1 MQIRDRLMAAGASLA
16 GLVNSANAAKYVN
29 VSIEQGQ
36 KNFSAITYADKIVWA
51 LNLLNYA
58 VYIVAI
64 AVIAYAGILMLMGGV
79 GRVQD
84 ELRAKAV
91 LHQLDQKIIYPHY
104 DFKHLTEKYFEIGMK
119 LNDFSIQLVKY

>member
-1 MQIRDRLMAAGASLA
+1 MQIKNTLMAAGASLA

-84 ELRAKAV
+84 ELRANAAFVTVIKAV
-91 LHQLDQKIIYPHY
+91 VLLKFALVLID
-104 DFKHLTEKYFEIGMK
+104 LV
-119 LNDFSIQLVKY
+119 FSW